1 MPSTFK
7 RKVAQRRRVSEA
19 APPEPMDVDEA
30 LDNDA
35 SSDVVGELGVAD
47 TPTSIQQALAD
58 EEDRMDC
65 MDVMT
70 ISSDSDEGG
79 REQSSSEVEVVE
91 GRWGPPRQAAKGEDR
106 KGNSSEVEVAEGR
119 WEPPSQAAKGE
130 DRKGKG
136 KAREEP
142 LLESNIQDIP
152 TIGTLGTPGAFRTPG
167 TLGTPGTSGTPG
179 GPDETGPPATVGPF
193 VPEAPSLGSHPAD
206 LMSEINELL
215 NQQMSSPE
223 IHDNLHRLVSLG
235 LTHVDK
241 ISTYLTTSRIH
252 NGHFHQE
259 VMLLII

>member
-1 MPSTFK
+1 
-7 RKVAQRRRVSEA
+7 
-19 APPEPMDVDEA
+19 
-30 LDNDA
+30 
-35 SSDVVGELGVAD
+35 
-47 TPTSIQQALAD
+47 
-58 EEDRMDC
+58 

-91 GRWGPPRQAAKGEDR
+91 GRWGPPRQAAKGEDW
-106 KGNSSEVEVAEGR
+106 KGNSSEVEVAEGRWDPPSQAARGEDQKSNSSEVEVAEGR

-152 TIGTLGTPGAFRTPG
+152 TIGTLGTPGAFRTLGAFRTPG
-167 TLGTPGTSGTPG
+167 TFRTPGALGTPSTSGTLG
-179 GPDETGPPATVGPF
+179 GPDETGPLTTVGPF
-193 VPEAPSLGSHPAD
+193 VPEAPSLGSHPVD